1 MDSKRSTSRRFV
13 RLLALFL
20 GGYVVASLVRNDR
33 ANVHPL
39 HDTSVT
45 AESEPT
51 TPVQFAPQPR
61 RRSLPARL
69 AIAGTFVTLFF
80 AGAALT
86 AGAGDQVAQLV
97 EGGQSVA
104 VATTDAATTDAAPAP
119 DAAPPAETTAPA
131 PPPRLGPPHEPR
143 APPPPPPAAPPDDPV
158 DVTAAP
164 AAPAPA
170 PAPEAPA
177 TTTVA
182 DAPTTEAPTAE
193 AATPAPTASET
204 GGSEQARGA
213 VHSALPTAAPTA
225 QPASTKAKPAR
236 KRPVRKL
243 VVVKATPDPEV
254 DTPGV
259 GSVVWLNRP
268 LGDPTPPADRLTRPF
283 ARNLWATARD
293 TGADWALVLG
303 VVRAQGGHGRVP
315 ADAAS
320 VRLIAT
326 RLSELQK
333 SGKSETEAVQS
344 LLADDLLAKHA
355 LALAHYN
362 RAVGIETLIQG
373 LDGAKKRL
381 TLRTLKDPRITI
393 YGGGVGDLEAKRID
407 VRVVVAIRYLADT
420 FGSVQIT
427 SLVSGHRL
435 YARPR
440 VISAHVYGEAADVAA
455 LGGVSIYGNQE
466 PGGVTEQAV
475 EDLLLLP
482 EEVEPKQIISL
493 LGLGGASFA
502 LSDHYDHI
510 HVGY

>member
-13 RLLALFL
+13 RLLAFFL

-33 ANVHPL
+33 ANVQPL

-45 AESEPT
+45 AEPELT

-69 AIAGTFVTLFF
+69 AFAGTFVTLFF

-131 PPPRLGPPHEPR
+131 PPPRVGPPDE
-143 APPPPPPAAPPDDPV
+143 PV
-158 DVTAAP
+158 DVNAAP

-193 AATPAPTASET
+193 AATPAPTASEAAD
-204 GGSEQARGA
+204 SDQARVA
-213 VHSALPTAAPTA
+213 VHSAVPTAAPTA

-236 KRPVRKL
+236 KRTVRKL

-326 RLSELQK
+326 RLAELQK
-333 SGKSETEAVQS
+333 SGKSETEAVQA

>member
-1 MDSKRSTSRRFV
+1 MTHNWQAIGGRSPLTDIT
-13 RLLALFL
+13 LA
-20 GGYVVASLVRNDR
+20 
-33 ANVHPL
+33 
-39 HDTSVT
+39 
-45 AESEPT
+45 
-51 TPVQFAPQPR
+51 Q
-61 RRSLPARL
+61 
-69 AIAGTFVTLFF
+69 
-80 AGAALT
+80 
-86 AGAGDQVAQLV
+86 
-97 EGGQSVA
+97 
-104 VATTDAATTDAAPAP
+104 
-119 DAAPPAETTAPA
+119 
-131 PPPRLGPPHEPR
+131 
-143 APPPPPPAAPPDDPV
+143 
-158 DVTAAP
+158 
-164 AAPAPA
+164 
-170 PAPEAPA
+170 
-177 TTTVA
+177 A
-182 DAPTTEAPTAE
+182 DA
-193 AATPAPTASET
+193 
-204 GGSEQARGA
+204 
-213 VHSALPTAAPTA
+213 L
-225 QPASTKAKPAR
+225 
-236 KRPVRKL
+236 
-243 VVVKATPDPEV
+243 
-254 DTPGV
+254 
-259 GSVVWLNRP
+259 
-268 LGDPTPPADRLTRPF
+268 
-283 ARNLWATARD
+283 
-293 TGADWALVLG
+293 
-303 VVRAQGGHGRVP
+303 RA
-315 ADAAS
+315 
-320 VRLIAT
+320 
-326 RLSELQK
+326 ELQK

-393 YGGGVGDLEAKRID
+393 YSGGVGDLEANRVN
-407 VRVVVAIRYLADT
+407 VRVIVAIRYLADT